1 MTNQPEFVPLCSV
14 DDVKPGEAR
23 HYRPTQGALRLKPV
37 AVWNDNG
44 AYHIT
49 NYVCPH
55 SGGPLSEGKIE
66 NGVLECPWHQ
76 WQFDAATGKSARS
89 DGHVINVYE
98 CKVEDGQ
105 ILIGGVKA

>member
-1 MTNQPEFVPLCSV
+1 MTEQPDFVPLCGV

-23 HYRPTQGALRLKPV
+23 HYRATQGKWRLKPV

-44 AYHIT
+44 THYIT

-76 WQFDAATGKSARS
+76 WQFDAATGKSAKG
-89 DGHVINVYE
+89 DGHAISVYE

-105 ILIGGVKA
+105 IMLGDVKA

>member
-1 MTNQPEFVPLCSV
+1 MTEQPDFAPLCSV
-14 DDVKPGEAR
+14 GDVQPGEAR
-23 HYRPTQGALRLKPV
+23 HYRATQGKWRLKPV

-44 AYHIT
+44 THYIT

-76 WQFDAATGKSARS
+76 WQFDAATGKSAKG
-89 DGHVINVYE
+89 DGHSISVYE

-105 ILIGGVKA
+105 ILLGDVKA

>member
-1 MTNQPEFVPLCSV
+1 MTEQPDFVPLCSV
-14 DDVKPGEAR
+14 DDVRPGEAR
-23 HYRPTQGALRLKPV
+23 HYRATQGKWRLKPV

-44 AYHIT
+44 THYIT

-76 WQFDAATGKSARS
+76 WQFAAATGKSAKG
-89 DGHVINVYE
+89 DGHAISVYE

-105 ILIGGVKA
+105 ILLGDVKA

>member
-1 MTNQPEFVPLCSV
+1 MTEQPDFVPLCGV

-23 HYRPTQGALRLKPV
+23 HYRATQGKWRLKPV

-44 AYHIT
+44 THYIT

-76 WQFDAATGKSARS
+76 WQFDAATGKSARG
-89 DGHVINVYE
+89 DGHAISVYE

-105 ILIGGVKA
+105 IMLGDVKA